1 MLVTILNDCVTSTK
15 GKDRGGR
22 GRGRGICTA
31 KGGSRKGKLTFKRE
45 KNKNGVVGGGGG
57 GGSLLP
63 LPSSHGSI
71 ITSMMRSCG
80 ARRVLA

>member
-1 MLVTILNDCVTSTK
+1 MSHRRERIE
-15 GKDRGGR
+15 GEE

-57 GGSLLP
+57 GSLLP
-63 LPSSHGSI
+63 LPSPHGSI